1 MSDINLNRPT
11 MPVVL
16 SPAIHEEIYERVRNA
31 FVDFTLFDQ
40 LVSKQLKKA
49 IADSNTID
57 IDVKTTR
64 KLIDKYFDAESFKTE
79 QQKLLLTQIQ
89 LILRTTYVVILSY
102 HENVQA
108 QLWRD
113 IPTLLDHYP
122 QFQGQE
128 EEELKY
134 LLTFRNMVK
143 VALMII
149 PARLNKQLLLK
160 IAARLEGSRTE
171 YITGGGQKPCV
182 TRRVEIYE
190 QEGNIRPERRQDRI
204 RPPRIPG
211 KKRQGV
217 GSLKD
222 LKMVRLASEE
232 IRNLTKGPSD
242 HPVKKHHHH
251 HANSSSNGQTQASS
265 SSGAAKNNS
274 SGTDSRNSGAG
285 PFNFGELLPNGTI
298 LPNGATIQTIN
309 GINYQLVPFPA
320 DVSALYGP
328 PLTSA
333 NTFAPPPEDP
343 IVAES
348 LDDLLAYYN
357 PSAGGATIA
366 GMMPPGG
373 VMMGIPGMG
382 MPMEAIGMPMLA
394 GGGGMENVFWIANP
408 PIYSIPM
415 NFAQVNNSGSGGGNR
430 EASNESKSSKDETD
444 RGSKEQGAS
453 SSSGTNNGSNNKDNF
468 ALPSSTFPPVLSREQ
483 SELIDKLL
491 LPLDGSDAF
500 WTSGIGVSASGGNGG
515 AGGGGSGG
523 AGAAGDTHP
532 LEMMRNISWDIYN
545 GSFADDLKNIFGEW

>member
-1 MSDINLNRPT
+1 

-16 SPAIHEEIYERVRNA
+16 SPVIHEEIYERVRNA
-31 FVDFTLFDQ
+31 FVDFSLFDQ
-40 LVSKQLKKA
+40 LVSNQLKKA

-108 QLWRD
+108 QLWCD

-242 HPVKKHHHH
+242 HPVKKHHHQQH
-251 HANSSSNGQTQASS
+251 SNNSSNGQGQ
-265 SSGAAKNNS
+265 SSGS
-274 SGTDSRNSGAG
+274 SGTTKNSSNGVDSHNAASG
-285 PFNFGELLPNGTI
+285 PFHFGELLPNGTI

-320 DVSALYGP
+320 DISALYGP

-333 NTFAPPPEDP
+333 NSFAPPPEDP

-357 PSAGGATIA
+357 PVASGATIA
-366 GMMPPGG
+366 GMMPQGG
-373 VMMGIPGMG
+373 IMMGIPGMG
-382 MPMEAIGMPMLA
+382 MPMVA

-408 PIYSIPM
+408 PIYSLPM
-415 NFAQVNNSGSGGGNR
+415 NFAQVNNNSGSGGGNIA
-430 EASNESKSSKDETD
+430 ASSESKSSKEESY
-444 RGSKEQGAS
+444 GGNKGQGAS
-453 SSSGTNNGSNNKDNF
+453 SSGANNCT
-468 ALPSSTFPPVLSREQ
+468 LPSSTFPPVLSREQ

-500 WTSGIGVSASGGNGG
+500 WTSGIGVSASGNSSGG
-515 AGGGGSGG
+515 AVGGGSGG
-523 AGAAGDTHP
+523 ALATGDTHP